1 MTRIQQ
7 LYPRLV
13 VDGADSAI
21 AFYSSAFGAELVE
34 RYTAPDGR
42 VVHALL
48 RAGAATWAVK
58 DADGYDPAPGDGGL
72 PVILAL
78 YVDDPDAV
86 AASMVDGGGRVIFEV
101 SRPPVRRAR
110 RPAGRPVRARLDDR
124 GPLRGPHARSR
135 SRSGRRPCTRPSRR
149 SHCPSTAGRRGSGPP
164 VGFE

>member
-13 VDGADSAI
+13 VDGADAAI
-21 AFYSSAFGAELVE
+21 AFYASGFGAELVE
-34 RYTAPDGR
+34 RYTDPDGR

-78 YVDDPDAV
+78 YVDDPAAV
-86 AASMVDGGGRVIFEV
+86 AAAMVDGGGSVIFKVDDHPYGERGGRLADPFGHSWMV
-101 SRPPVRRAR
+101 AAR
-110 RPAGRPVRARLDDR
+110 TEDLTPDEIQERTEAMY
-124 GPLRGPHARSR
+124 
-135 SRSGRRPCTRPSRR
+135 
-149 SHCPSTAGRRGSGPP
+149 
-164 VGFE
+164 